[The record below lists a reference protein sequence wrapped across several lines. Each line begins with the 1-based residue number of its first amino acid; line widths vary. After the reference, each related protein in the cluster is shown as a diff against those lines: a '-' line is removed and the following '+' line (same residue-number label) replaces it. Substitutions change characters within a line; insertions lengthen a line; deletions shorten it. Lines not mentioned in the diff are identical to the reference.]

1 MADERNF
8 RVNLP
13 NSPAC
18 GQWETLLA
26 DALDGALRPDDEDVF
41 TNHMANCSACSAMFE
56 EARRGQ
62 QLLEFLAPEPEI
74 PAGLLERILAE
85 TAHGHRTPAGLVM
98 AGGPGN
104 VVAMP
109 PVWQRTGFMASIRRF
124 AEPRL
129 MMTAAMA
136 FFSIA
141 LTISVSGIKI
151 SSIAMVDLRPTVVRS
166 YLEKRIMTASTPVV
180 RYYDHLRFVYE
191 MESRMRELRRS
202 TLDQPNNQDQPSNQ
216 TQPNPQGE
224 SHHKDGGSELKQ
236 QNTLPNQMP
245 ERTANPSPWNGDM
258 EQTRLDGVPHSWIH
272 QNAFGA
278 SGFSRINGLAMPEGS
293 TRCDA

>member
-1 MADERNF
+1 MADERIF
-8 RVNLP
+8 RVALP

-26 DALDGALRPDDEDVF
+26 DALDGTLGAEDEAVF
-41 TNHMANCSACSAMFE
+41 TNHMATCAACAAMFE

-62 QLLEFLAPEPEI
+62 EWLGYLAAEPEI
-74 PAGLLERILAE
+74 PEGLLERILAE
-85 TAHGHRTPAGLVM
+85 TQRGHRAMPTLAV
-98 AGGPGN
+98 AGGAGN

-109 PVWQRTGFMASIRRF
+109 PLWQRPSMMARMRRF

-141 LTISVSGIKI
+141 LTISVSGVKF
-151 SSIAMVDLRPTVVRS
+151 SSFKMADLRPTAVRS

-191 MESRMRELRRS
+191 MESRMREMRRS
-202 TLDQPNNQDQPSNQ
+202 TDEQPATDS
-216 TQPNPQGE
+216 PNAAKPQGE
-224 SHHKDGGSELKQ
+224 SKSKDGGSEWKQ
-236 QNTLPNQMP
+236 EPPSRDVAP
-245 ERTANPSPWNGDM
+245 ERGQNQPAWNGEM
-258 EQTRLDGVPHSWIH
+258 EETRWQGVPRGAVESNGI
-272 QNAFGA
+272 GA
-278 SGFSRINGLAMPEGS
+278 SVFSRRNGLAMPEGS
-293 TRCDA
+293 ERCVA